1 LTKRNHDVNEDYPAW
16 YLIEKH
22 FGLGVNDMG
31 LKYSIDG
38 NQVCATDV
46 QFKCLATCSAGF
58 GDSLKEAFI
67 DYYKNTKEVPVLR
80 DCHPWELDWALEKH
94 FEIRSK

>member
-1 LTKRNHDVNEDYPAW
+1 
-16 YLIEKH
+16 
-22 FGLGVNDMG
+22 MG

-46 QFKCLATCSAGF
+46 HFKCLATCSAGF

-80 DCHPWELDWALEKH
+80 DCHPWELDWALELKAT
-94 FEIRSK
+94 EEANG